1 MDARHEHSNIAQ
13 RPRSHHSCVL
23 RDSQDCQQQQPAY
36 RTVGNRGF
44 RHFSVEFE
52 LNSKSYTFYC
62 RQDST
67 GNSRT
72 KPQIK
77 RQFKIAAL
85 QTRSPTTPTALP
97 RPWVTYYV
105 RIFPEQISGS
115 PAQVVSPSP
124 FGSFHCGFTMYLTT
138 GLWTVVATYF
148 PVGICIAIAVP

>member
-1 MDARHEHSNIAQ
+1 MPAMQDTTGVSNW
-13 RPRSHHSCVL
+13 
-23 RDSQDCQQQQPAY
+23 
-36 RTVGNRGF
+36 GF
-44 RHFSVEFE
+44 RHGSVEFH

-148 PVGICIAIAVP
+148 PVGICIALAVAYPILAIPSYPRLSILGYLS